1 MRLQPVF
8 IVSVPRSGS
17 TVLTNM
23 LDKHEDVLCLPE
35 TFFPGVMELADEAE
49 WKDRRWMAALFVVS
63 CSDGSPLELD
73 EAETCIRENRQ
84 DTLDALAE
92 AIALKAGRDPAKIR
106 TVVWKFTRM
115 VGCWRFAASVGGR
128 FIILQRNPLN
138 VYESQFRVS
147 FGDKNRNPARF
158 ALFSSS
164 YEAAFSDYPEER
176 TFRLDYP
183 GIPASMPRLLEWIG
197 STAAP
202 REAES
207 GSMGEISGQRPW
219 HTEIDK
225 PFRNDD
231 ARKLKNLSAWQT
243 AGYHVSRALLSLMPS
258 IARKARTMADQRQM
272 NALRAQARVL
282 LLTHAQPTQSPSH
295 E

>member
-1 MRLQPVF
+1 MSYQSIF

-23 LDKHEDVLCLPE
+23 LDKYEDVLCLPE
-35 TFFPGVMELADEAE
+35 TFFPGVMELVDDTE
-49 WKDRRWMAALFVVS
+49 WKNRRWMAALFMVS

-73 EAETCIRENRQ
+73 EAAACIRENRR
-84 DTLDALAE
+84 DTLDALAN
-92 AIALKAGRDPAKIR
+92 AITLKAGRDPAKIR

-128 FIILQRNPLN
+128 FIILKRNPLN

-147 FGDKNRNPARF
+147 FGEKNRNPARF

-164 YEAAFSDYPEER
+164 YDAAFSDYPVGQ
-176 TFRLDYP
+176 TIRLNYP
-183 GIPASMPRLLEWIG
+183 EIPESMPRILDWIG
-197 STAAP
+197 SSASP
-202 REAES
+202 RGVVAGGME
-207 GSMGEISGQRPW
+207 EISGQRPW

-225 PFRNDD
+225 PFKNDD
-231 ARKLKNLSAWQT
+231 ARKLKNLGTWQT
-243 AGYHVSRALLSLMPS
+243 ASYRLTRAALSLMPS

-272 NALRAQARVL
+272 NALRGQARDL
-282 LLTHAQPTQSPSH
+282 LQTRAHPTQSCSH